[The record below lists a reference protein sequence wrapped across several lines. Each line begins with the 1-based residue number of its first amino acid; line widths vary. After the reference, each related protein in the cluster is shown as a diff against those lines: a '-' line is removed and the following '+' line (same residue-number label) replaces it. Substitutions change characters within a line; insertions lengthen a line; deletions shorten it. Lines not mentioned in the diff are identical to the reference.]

1 MLKYLRYL
9 QDKKL
14 RQTLLLLSTSVMVMV
29 LVLAVNFFI
38 TRILG
43 KSTFG
48 NYSLVINLF
57 NFFQIIFNFGFYYS
71 ISRDIAI
78 SEEVLRQRELYGVGL
93 FVTFLLY
100 ILMSVCLFIYFGEFD
115 KSNGEEVLKAVFLC
129 IPFSWVFLLN
139 NFNELLL
146 QGGNRITLLSF
157 SRFMPRFI
165 FLLFLVLIYYYAHEY
180 KSINIILS
188 CFIFSSIL
196 SYIFIIYKLKPKF
209 TNLKKR
215 IVDVKDANRKFGF
228 NIYLGSLFAVGASSL
243 SGILISYF
251 GINNIEVGY
260 YSIALQ
266 LSAPLSLIPNVLATT
281 SFKKFANSQTIDKK
295 LLMVMYS
302 ISLFTL
308 FIIYIIAKPVIL
320 TIYGADYIESV
331 YLLYY
336 LSIGSLLYGISDFY
350 NRFLLSK
357 GKGKELRNSSFFVGG
372 ILIISNFILINL
384 LGAKGAAIATIISGL
399 SYLGIIIY
407 YFKKVS
413 NLGLG

>member
-1 MLKYLRYL
+1 MLKYHHYL

-14 RQTLLLLSTSVMVMV
+14 RQTLLLLLTSVMVMV

-48 NYSLVINLF
+48 NYSLVLNLF
-57 NFFQIIFNFGFYYS
+57 NFFQIIFNFGFFYS
-71 ISRDIAI
+71 ISRGIAI
-78 SEEVLRQRELYGVGL
+78 NEEVLAQRELYGVGL
-93 FVTFLLY
+93 FVTFLLF
-100 ILMSVCLFIYFGEFD
+100 ILMSICLFIYFGGFD
-115 KSNGEEVLKAVFLC
+115 KSNSEEVLNAILLC

-165 FLLFLVLIYYYAHEY
+165 FLLFLVLIYYFAHEY
-180 KSINIILS
+180 KSIDVVLS

-196 SYIFIIYKLKPKF
+196 PYIFIIYKLKPKF
-209 TNLKKR
+209 TNLKNR
-215 IVDVKDANRKFGF
+215 IVEIKDANRKFGF
-228 NIYLGSLFAVGASSL
+228 NVYLGSLFAVGASSL
-243 SGILISYF
+243 SGILIGYF

-266 LSAPLSLIPNVLATT
+266 LSAPLSLIPNVIATT

-295 LLMVMYS
+295 LLMAMYS
-302 ISLFTL
+302 ISLLTL
-308 FIIYIIAKPVIL
+308 VIIYIIAKPIVL

-336 LSIGSLLYGISDFY
+336 LSIGSVLYGISDFY

-372 ILIISNFILINL
+372 VLIISNFILINL

-399 SYLGIIIY
+399 AYLGIIIY
-407 YFKKVS
+407 YFKRVS
-413 NLGLG
+413 NLGLD